1 MAQHISLYRKYR
13 PDSWEKVIG
22 QKHIVTTLINQIK
35 SDRLTHAYLFTGT
48 RGTGKTSSA
57 KIFAK
62 ALNCLNPQNGSPCNK
77 CEVCLALSAENNL
90 DVVEMDA
97 ASNNSVDD
105 IRELREKIQYP
116 PTIAKY
122 KVYIIDEVHML
133 SGSAFNALLKTLEEP
148 PSHAIFI
155 LATTEVNKL
164 PQTILSR
171 CMRFDFRLVSVAEL
185 STHLASIFDL
195 ENYKYDKK
203 AIEQIAIH
211 GQGSVRDTLSLADM
225 CMSYSP
231 DKLKYE
237 DVLEILGS
245 SDNSVLFSVAES
257 LLSGNIGKMLEI
269 TSTVYARGKGIEI
282 FNRELS
288 SYFRELIAIKNI
300 EGYISSLSSTEQ
312 QQGYKLVRDV
322 DNYRLARILEILAL
336 AENSVRYSSQQK
348 IVFDANLVKA
358 AEIYTDKSNEG
369 YLSRITTL
377 EKQIASGLFS
387 IPKQESTE
395 TSNTN
400 KTPISSIKTEESKE
414 IHSEVFLKTIAKGP
428 VDVSLP
434 PQFEEE
440 KLAEKTDSNEADTCS
455 TNNNAKRIFG
465 KLIENMLFTYGSSN
479 FTYKALSEIS
489 DYEIKDNVLEIRTEK
504 AAFFDILDKKDSKEK
519 ITNALNSLELGKF
532 SVTIKKTGEEKKTR
546 TIEQINYL
554 KDIFG
559 DKIDL

>member
-519 ITNALNSLELGKF
+519 ITKALNSLELGKF